1 MRELIRLSCNQRFR
15 QVFSQFILFAVQFWW
30 LGKQKRFLSQ
40 EQLDLRYRRLYR
52 QQAQKF
58 TATAI
63 DLGGLLIKLGQFFS
77 SRVDILPQ
85 EYTDELAKLQDAVE
99 PVDTA
104 IIRERI
110 EQQLSGPIEG
120 IFATFDN
127 QPLAAASLGQVHRAK
142 LLNGAEVAVKVLR
155 PGIEE
160 IIAVDLETLKV
171 LIAFAKRYPRISNSV
186 DLDQVYLEF
195 RETISDELDYLKEAD
210 NAEKFNEMF
219 REDDSVYVPKV
230 FKEYTTQKIV
240 TLEFVTGYK
249 INDFQ
254 ALERAGLDQKE
265 IAAKLLACY
274 LRQVLVE
281 GFFHADPHPG
291 NLLISKDGALIL
303 LDFGMVGRVNK
314 AMKDSMINLAAAL
327 FKKDAGAVVE
337 AFDQLGFLRPQAD
350 RSTILKSVRLALAN
364 LFGDT
369 MDLGKIDFNEL
380 SLELRELV
388 YTQPFQIP
396 AQTTFLGK
404 AVITVFGLCN
414 GLDKNFDLIGA
425 AKPYVEEMFL
435 PKLDAVG
442 GNLFFDQLKKT
453 LLNVVGIPEKLNR
466 FIDGVESGEVRLHPA
481 RGFEQRLLEQQ
492 SYLANRI
499 VKAVLASGFII
510 SGTQLLDNYYVLG
523 ISLISVGGAVAL
535 MLLGRGFTGRRR
547 RGGMGSMGSGF
558 KKPQLHP

>member
-1 MRELIRLSCNQRFR
+1 
-15 QVFSQFILFAVQFWW
+15 
-30 LGKQKRFLSQ
+30 
-40 EQLDLRYRRLYR
+40 
-52 QQAQKF
+52 
-58 TATAI
+58 
-63 DLGGLLIKLGQFFS
+63 
-77 SRVDILPQ
+77 
-85 EYTDELAKLQDAVE
+85 
-99 PVDTA
+99 
-104 IIRERI
+104 
-110 EQQLSGPIEG
+110 
-120 IFATFDN
+120 
-127 QPLAAASLGQVHRAK
+127 
-142 LLNGAEVAVKVLR
+142 
-155 PGIEE
+155 
-160 IIAVDLETLKV
+160 
-171 LIAFAKRYPRISNSV
+171 
-186 DLDQVYLEF
+186 
-195 RETISDELDYLKEAD
+195 
-210 NAEKFNEMF
+210 
-219 REDDSVYVPKV
+219 
-230 FKEYTTQKIV
+230 
-240 TLEFVTGYK
+240 
-249 INDFQ
+249 
-254 ALERAGLDQKE
+254 
-265 IAAKLLACY
+265 
-274 LRQVLVE
+274 
-281 GFFHADPHPG
+281 
-291 NLLISKDGALIL
+291 
-303 LDFGMVGRVNK
+303 MVGRVNK
-314 AMKDSMINLAAAL
+314 AMKDSMIDLAAAL

-435 PKLDAVG
+435 PKLDDSG

-466 FIDGVESGEVRLHPA
+466 FIDGVESGEVRFHPA

-492 SYLANRI
+492 TYLANRI
-499 VKAVLASGFII
+499 VKAVLASGLII

-558 KKPQLHP
+558 KKPRLHP

>member
-142 LLNGAEVAVKVLR
+142 LLNGAMVAVKVLR

-499 VKAVLASGFII
+499 VKAVLASGFIV

-558 KKPQLHP
+558 KKPRLHP